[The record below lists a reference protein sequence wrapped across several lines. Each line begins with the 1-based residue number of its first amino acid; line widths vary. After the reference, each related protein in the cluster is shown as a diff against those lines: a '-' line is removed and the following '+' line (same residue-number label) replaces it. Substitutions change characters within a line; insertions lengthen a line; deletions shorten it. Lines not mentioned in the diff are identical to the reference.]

1 MNQQICQIYR
11 KSIDL
16 FVFLQADNRTKHTH
30 MHTKYWF
37 YCSNQQ
43 NNLNLKNK
51 QRRRKNKREKEN
63 QLRQCF
69 GFYSRKFIYTSV
81 KTEKNEKKR
90 PNMRLLFYVCKR
102 TTKLFKIKRRK
113 QNKVFL
119 FMKNK
124 YPSIYVSDIGL

>member
-81 KTEKNEKKR
+81 KTEKNEKKKTEYEIVVLCVQT
-90 PNMRLLFYVCKR
+90 NDETVQNQEEK
-102 TTKLFKIKRRK
+102 TK
-113 QNKVFL
+113 QSVFVYE
-119 FMKNK
+119 K
-124 YPSIYVSDIGL
+124 